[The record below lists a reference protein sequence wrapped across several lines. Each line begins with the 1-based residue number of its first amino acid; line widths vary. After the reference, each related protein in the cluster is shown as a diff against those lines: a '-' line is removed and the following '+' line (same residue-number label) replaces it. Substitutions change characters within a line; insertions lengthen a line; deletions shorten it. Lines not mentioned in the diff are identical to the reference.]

1 MVTISDVAREAN
13 VSVATVSRVLNNS
26 AIVLP
31 ETSRRVKETIAQL
44 QYEPNQ
50 MARNFR
56 KNESRVI
63 LILAPNITNPYY
75 SNILSGIGASARR
88 LGYSFMVCTTEG
100 ESRREIEYLDM
111 LPKRRADGAIL
122 LALALEEPELMRYAS
137 KYPIVQCSEYAP
149 GTTIPHVAVDNYQAA
164 YRMTEYLLHNGHR
177 RIAMISSVNNYPS
190 TKLRLQ
196 GYKDALTAAGIEPDD
211 AMVRYAG
218 FDYSYSSGLAAAS
231 SLLAESNRPT
241 AIFCISDTLALGA
254 INAAQDM
261 GMNVPEDVSVVGF
274 DDVELTTMF
283 RPSITTMAQP
293 CFQLGECAMELLLYQ
308 LRGDTDFAREIMLD
322 TEMKL
327 RASSAPRP
335 LAGRAT

>member
-31 ETSRRVKETIAQL
+31 ETSRRVKETIAQM
-44 QYEPNQ
+44 QYEPNL
-50 MARNFR
+50 MARNLR

-75 SNILSGIGASARR
+75 SNILSGIGAAARR

-111 LPKRRADGAIL
+111 LAKRRADGAIL
-122 LALALEEPELMRYAS
+122 LALALEETELLRYAEQ
-137 KYPIVQCSEYAP
+137 YPIVQCSEYAP

-164 YRMTEYLLHNGHR
+164 FRMTQHLLENGHR
-177 RIAMISSVNNYPS
+177 RIAMISSVNAYPS

-196 GYKDALTAAGIEPDD
+196 GYRDALADAGVTPED
-211 AMVRYAG
+211 ALIRYAG
-218 FDYSYSSGLAAAS
+218 YDYNYSSGHAAAT
-231 SLLAESNRPT
+231 SLLSEPARPT

-261 GMNVPEDVSVVGF
+261 GLSVPEDVSVVGF

-283 RPSITTMAQP
+283 RPGITTMAQP
-293 CFQLGECAMELLLYQ
+293 CFQLGECAMELLLHQ
-308 LRGDTDFAREIMLD
+308 LRGDTDFGREIMLD
-322 TEMKL
+322 TELKL
-327 RASSAPRP
+327 RASSAAVR
-335 LAGRAT
+335 